1 MRASQ
6 QLSIANAREHSLHM
20 RDRCLRQD
28 AMPKIEDERTTGKCG
43 ENLVYAAVE
52 RLTARQQEQWIE
64 IALQR
69 NAWWNLRARRRE
81 IDRPIKRDGIN
92 FHFPNIGIDAQP
104 CSARKS
110 NHSRIRNFGPYLCKK
125 AMRWLDAPA
134 MKFGSG

>member
-1 MRASQ
+1 
-6 QLSIANAREHSLHM
+6 M

-28 AMPKIEDERTTGKCG
+28 AMPQIEDERATGKCG

-81 IDRPIKRDGIN
+81 IDRPIKGDGID
-92 FHFPNIGIDAQP
+92 FDFPNIGVDAQSRSP
-104 CSARKS
+104 RKS
-110 NHSRIRNFGPYLCKK
+110 NHSRIRNFGSYFCNQ
-125 AMRWLDAPA
+125 A
-134 MKFGSG
+134 